1 MRTGSPIPSR
11 GPTIET
17 RNQEDE
23 IEHRRVDHRTPRQ
36 TWMNNNRIHMSPRVD
51 NTACWPKGF
60 EHGFMWVTTPCLKNT
75 AFCACKA
82 GQVLAGSKIHIPK
95 IIRDPVASRA
105 ASPPPHSH
113 SPSLLVPGG
122 QTEEKCRFLHRLS
135 VGAPRPHVW
144 VFRTGRR
151 TAAGIGCCR
160 HRRLRRLPLV
170 CQKCGR
176 SVQPSVLRDTW
187 PHG

>member
-105 ASPPPHSH
+105 ASPPPPTPTPP
-113 SPSLLVPGG
+113 PSSSRVVKRKRNAVFYTGCPSERRGRMFG
-122 QTEEKCRFLHRLS
+122 CFGPAVE
-135 VGAPRPHVW
+135 PRPGSV
-144 VFRTGRR
+144 V
-151 TAAGIGCCR
+151 AVIVDYDGC
-160 HRRLRRLPLV
+160 LWFV
-170 CQKCGR
+170 K
-176 SVQPSVLRDTW
+176 SVDGPFNR
-187 PHG
+187 PF